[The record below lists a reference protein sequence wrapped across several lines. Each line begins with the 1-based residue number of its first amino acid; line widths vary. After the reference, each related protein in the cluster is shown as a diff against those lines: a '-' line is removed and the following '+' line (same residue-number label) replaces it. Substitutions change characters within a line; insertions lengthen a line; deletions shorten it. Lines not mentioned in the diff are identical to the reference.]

1 MADIYSALLGQA
13 PTTDEQRQT
22 LISAL
27 RNQKLL
33 GQLGSLTGD
42 AVLAPVGQN
51 LSTSADTE
59 ASRVG
64 QLGLEQAKEA
74 TQNEYRKAQQS
85 NYEAERANQTSALA
99 ETMRHNKAEEG
110 LKAAEYGIGEG
121 GKSDT
126 NFQTMV
132 DNIGTYRAPPLN
144 ASATKNPRNFNI
156 MAKVL
161 EQYPDYDGTFYNN
174 KNKTVQAFGGQGKQG
189 QLVRSADVGIQHLG
203 VLQEAADDLDNGRLP
218 LKNRTVNFLK
228 REFGISTAPTN
239 FEATKKIVADE
250 LTKFITGSAANGGAV
265 FDRKAMEDEVNSA
278 MRPEA
283 LKGVMNK
290 WIELMGGQI
299 KGLKHEYEVNTKMGD
314 FNEKLDPV
322 TRKRLGID
330 PAADTGRAPNMQG
343 WKIEPVP

>member
-1 MADIYSALLGQA
+1 MADIYSALMGQA

-33 GQLGSLTGD
+33 GQLGTLSGDQVLT
-42 AVLAPVGQN
+42 PVGQN

-59 ASRVG
+59 AAHIG

-74 TQNEYRKAQQS
+74 TQNKYREAQQA
-85 NYEAERANQTSALA
+85 NYEAERANQQSALA

-110 LKAAEYGIGEG
+110 LKAAEYGIGPG
-121 GKSDT
+121 GDEDK

-132 DNIGTYRAPPLN
+132 DKIGTYQAPPLN

-161 EQYPDYDGTFYNN
+161 EKYPDYDGTFWNN
-174 KNKTVQAFGGQGKQG
+174 KNKSVQAFGGSGKQG

-203 VLQEAADDLDNGRLP
+203 VLQEAADDLNNGQIP

-250 LTKFITGSAANGGAV
+250 ITKFITGSAANGGAV

-278 MRPEA
+278 MTPQA

-290 WIELMGGQI
+290 WVELMGGQI
-299 KGLKHEYEVNTKMGD
+299 KGLKHEYEVNTRMGD
-314 FNEKLDPV
+314 FNEKLDPA

-330 PAADTGRAPNMQG
+330 PEENVGRAPTMQG
-343 WKIEPVP
+343 WKIEVVK